1 MVSTNLL
8 QLQGFIK
15 GSVVKWPFSNEV
27 SAHPQLLS
35 FNVSEDDKAKMRVFD
50 SITSAGFWPS
60 QEMHLTLLRNVL
72 GLKLQKSF
80 NHDGHGGIHFSL
92 TPYHVQHDVN
102 SVSHPHDVKMFSVS
116 NQAISVS
123 MGHPFLKNHSVTV
136 GQNMNGVNMKQPLL
150 GGIPVTAPHSVLPI
164 TGAVAGMTKSCV
176 KPSAPAPK
184 LTIFYAGTVNV
195 FDDISPEKAQAI
207 MLLAGNGLS
216 AASNM
221 AQPKVQAP
229 SSNLAAGDGVPVSQP
244 INIPSCSGLPSPL
257 SVSSH
262 TGAQSGSGSS
272 SNDEFLASKT
282 SGGPT
287 TSVSK
292 VETPKV
298 VNATTMFPSAVPQA
312 RKASLARFLEKRKER
327 VMNVAPYNH
336 NKKYENVPLQDT
348 MVDNIFATTEFSC
361 NNFFSIDNT
370 PDPIRVQLA
379 IVHLEG
385 RALQWHTALS
395 KTLNC
400 SSLCWADYAQ
410 LVIARFGDVCD
421 DPMAELMKLRQKS
434 SVVEYHEEFDSII
447 TRLSLPENYT
457 LSCFLGGLKQ
467 DIQMLVRMFNPT
479 SVQRAFQLAR
489 MYEAANAPTSLSNA
503 KNAAGSSNNSGIVK
517 NQKGLLGVKPVS
529 APKPIPST
537 SSQKETATSK
547 FKTGKTLTPAFM
559 SERRANGLCYF
570 CDEPYSHEHNLTH
583 KKLQVHVLEVL
594 EDKET
599 VEEPSVLAE
608 FLDADELQISV
619 HALSGVANFKTMHV
633 TGHYQKHPVHIL
645 IDSGSTHNFLDIG
658 FAKRYGCRIEDLDP
672 INLQM
677 EFKINGKRHVLRGS
691 AQGGIKTIRKQ
702 QVGKVLAEG
711 VHLSM
716 IHLCGGGE
724 GLLQSLTAHANQPQ
738 LPPRIVDLLTE
749 FDDGHENVVV
759 DALSRVE
766 ELECHSLSIYQLQS
780 DLVDKIRA
788 TWLTDWLHSSGA
800 SGHSGINATM
810 QRIKVVLHWK
820 GLTTDVKSQPP
831 PIHLPYL
838 LGQSKIELVD
848 RSLFKREEMLK
859 MLKFHLRRA
868 HERMKQQA
876 DKHRTDKE
884 YQIGDM
890 VPVSSAL
897 PYQSEDALAD
907 KEPEAILDRM
917 TVRRKGVRVTK
928 VLVKWKHQL
937 AEDATWEFYYD
948 LKKKFPSFHP

>member
-1 MVSTNLL
+1 MAEATRNAQAMKEMEERLSSRLDNRLAELAGTMQRTISESLKKTMDDLL
-8 QLQGFIK
+8 QQHLH
-15 GSVVKWPFSNEV
+15 GSP
-27 SAHPQLLS
+27 
-35 FNVSEDDKAKMRVFD
+35 
-50 SITSAGFWPS
+50 G
-60 QEMHLTLLRNVL
+60 MHHHESRN
-72 GLKLQKSF
+72 
-80 NHDGHGGIHFSL
+80 
-92 TPYHVQHDVN
+92 
-102 SVSHPHDVKMFSVS
+102 
-116 NQAISVS
+116 
-123 MGHPFLKNHSVTV
+123 
-136 GQNMNGVNMKQPLL
+136 
-150 GGIPVTAPHSVLPI
+150 
-164 TGAVAGMTKSCV
+164 
-176 KPSAPAPK
+176 
-184 LTIFYAGTVNV
+184 
-195 FDDISPEKAQAI
+195 
-207 MLLAGNGLS
+207 
-216 AASNM
+216 
-221 AQPKVQAP
+221 
-229 SSNLAAGDGVPVSQP
+229 
-244 INIPSCSGLPSPL
+244 
-257 SVSSH
+257 
-262 TGAQSGSGSS
+262 SGSYSCG
-272 SNDEFLASKT
+272 T
-282 SGGPT
+282 
-287 TSVSK
+287 
-292 VETPKV
+292 
-298 VNATTMFPSAVPQA
+298 
-312 RKASLARFLEKRKER
+312 RLARIDFPRF
-327 VMNVAPYNH
+327 NG
-336 NKKYENVPLQDT
+336 ENVNQWLYQ
-348 MVDNIFATTEFSC
+348 C

-385 RALQWHTALS
+385 RALQWHTTLS

-421 DPMAELMKLRQKS
+421 DPMAELMQLRQKS
-434 SVVEYHEEFDSII
+434 SVVEYHKEFDSII

-457 LSCFLGGLKQ
+457 LSCFL
-467 DIQMLVRMFNPT
+467 
-479 SVQRAFQLAR
+479 AR

-503 KNAAGSSNNSGIVK
+503 KNVVGSSNNAGIVK

-547 FKTGKTLTPAFM
+547 FKTGKTLTPTFM

-570 CDEPYSHEHNLTH
+570 CDEPYSHEHSLTH

-608 FLDADELQISV
+608 FYDADELQISV
-619 HALSGVANFKTMHV
+619 HALSGVANFKTMRV

-672 INLQM
+672 INVVVADGYKLPISSIVRNFTWRLQNTIFTSDIMLIPLGGYDLVLGIEWLVTLGDIVWNFEKLQM

-724 GLLQSLTAHANQPQ
+724 GLLQSLTAHSNQPQ

-749 FDDGHENVVV
+749 FDD
-759 DALSRVE
+759 
-766 ELECHSLSIYQLQS
+766 S

-788 TWLTDWLHSSGA
+788 TWLTDMSLRKLIKEIQEGSAVHKHYTWHNEELRRKGRLVVGNDSKLREELLQWLHSSGA

-820 GLTTDVKSQPP
+820 GLTTDV
-831 PIHLPYL
+831 
-838 LGQSKIELVD
+838 
-848 RSLFKREEMLK
+848 
-859 MLKFHLRRA
+859 
-868 HERMKQQA
+868 
-876 DKHRTDKE
+876 
-884 YQIGDM
+884 
-890 VPVSSAL
+890 PVSSAL

-907 KEPEAILDRM
+907 KDPKAILDRM
-917 TVRRKGVRVTK
+917 TVRRKGVAVTK